1 MINKII
7 KVLTFAVQILVVIIF
22 VVISIPKDGNDKL
35 SLITNNIDSTKK
47 GSNDSLSFVSDAL
60 VNEVLPVEKEEIKQD
75 DEEDVITYT
84 EKIMSDDL
92 DKIMSYKAVDTFVG
106 TLTAYGPDCT
116 GCESGKTSTGYKVA
130 EVVDGK
136 VQPAFTLTYV
146 DEEYGEIRIL
156 AAAHAKFPKGSVIR
170 VSNASYYNE
179 PFIGIVID
187 TGYTMRKSWKNGN
200 VWMDLLFTSEESN
213 EVKSFGIDKTVT
225 FEVLRYGY

>member
-22 VVISIPKDGNDKL
+22 VVISIPKDSNDKL
-35 SLITNNIDSTKK
+35 SLITNNIDSTKR
-47 GSNDSLSFVSDAL
+47 GSNDSLLFVSDAL
-60 VNEVLPVEKEEIKQD
+60 VDEVLPVEEEIK
-75 DEEDVITYT
+75 EEVVTYA
-84 EKIMSDDL
+84 EKIMNADL
-92 DKIMSYKAVDTFVG
+92 DKVMSYEAVDTFVG

-116 GCESGKTSTGYKVA
+116 GCRSGKTSTGYRVA
-130 EVVDGK
+130 EVVDGM

-146 DEEYGEIRIL
+146 DKEYGEVRIL

-170 VSNASYYNE
+170 VSNASYYDN

-187 TGYTMRKSWKNGN
+187 TGYTMRKAWKNGN
-200 VWMDLLFTSEESN
+200 IWMDLLFTSEESN
-213 EVKSFGIDKTVT
+213 EVKNFGIDKTVT